1 MDIASGASTPL
12 ATPPNLLLSAVKLAI
27 ISIHWAI
34 QIHCISRHFFAQH
47 FVLSVLSEKS
57 LRKRN
62 MPDIEC
68 FDAGVHTLELTEK
81 YTQLLMLPS
90 EKALE
95 LLTAPFLEKSVMP
108 LSA

>member
-1 MDIASGASTPL
+1 ML
-12 ATPPNLLLSAVKLAI
+12 
-27 ISIHWAI
+27 
-34 QIHCISRHFFAQH
+34 
-47 FVLSVLSEKS
+47 
-57 LRKRN
+57 
-62 MPDIEC
+62 DIEC

>member
-1 MDIASGASTPL
+1 
-12 ATPPNLLLSAVKLAI
+12 
-27 ISIHWAI
+27 
-34 QIHCISRHFFAQH
+34 
-47 FVLSVLSEKS
+47 
-57 LRKRN
+57 